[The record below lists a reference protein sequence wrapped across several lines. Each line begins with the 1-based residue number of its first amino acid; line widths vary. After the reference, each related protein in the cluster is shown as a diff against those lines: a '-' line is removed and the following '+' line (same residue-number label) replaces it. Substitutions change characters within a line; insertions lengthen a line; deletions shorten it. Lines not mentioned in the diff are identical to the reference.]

1 MNQFYTF
8 IFVLISL
15 PLFSQKKVDL
25 KYKFQNT
32 DIYTVT
38 TNITSQSMQEVAG
51 SPQDVSTNQQIFYT
65 LTITEIPSDVNYHL
79 NVKFNKISSLV
90 NQSGQ
95 KQFFSSDSSNN
106 QVSKIFKHFLTK
118 ELNFQLSKKGK
129 KIPLFTINKLFSDS
143 SEESQKYIFSQSVE
157 QKITGDLPV
166 SIIFPDTSISPGNS
180 WSVQDTLTSGIF
192 NFYNKTYTLDSISE
206 KNYFISEKSDF
217 SSDKNKLIPM
227 NRVFI
232 SYNIKGTAENKF
244 VLDKLSCIIKEG
256 LIKQFGTGSVNML
269 YTKNSEPAY
278 TWDMT
283 VNNIVKLK
291 TSKQ

>member
-15 PLFSQKKVDL
+15 PIFSQKKIDL
-25 KYKFQNT
+25 RYNFQNPDT
-32 DIYTVT
+32 YSVT
-38 TNITSQSMQEVAG
+38 TNIVSQSTQKVAG
-51 SPQDVSTNQQIFYT
+51 SPQDVSTNQQILYT
-65 LTITEIPSDVNYHL
+65 LKITEIPSDLNYHL
-79 NVKFNKISSLV
+79 NIKFNKISSSV

-106 QVSKIFKHFLTK
+106 QVSEFFKYFLTK
-118 ELNFQLSKKGK
+118 KLNFQLSKKGK
-129 KIPLFTINKLFSDS
+129 KTPLFTINKLFSDS
-143 SEESQKYIFSQSVE
+143 SEESQKFIFSQSVE
-157 QKITGDLPV
+157 QKIINDLPV
-166 SIIFPDTSISPGNS
+166 NIIFPDTSISPGNS
-180 WSVQDTLTSGIF
+180 WSVPDTLTSGIF

-206 KNYFISEKSDF
+206 KNYFISEKSNF
-217 SSDKNKLIPM
+217 SSYKNKLIPI

-244 VLDKLSCIIKEG
+244 VLDKRSCIIKEG

-269 YTKNSEPAY
+269 YTKNTKPAY